1 MGRAQRKAKLAKR
14 RTKPIIVNL
23 GNIGFPGEPA
33 AAETIRL
40 AKRVPGLRV
49 IGIDRRRLPSMGAQP
64 GKKNWRDKKMPHG
77 YYGRRIKNWQ
87 QVQADFRRGLEQ
99 LRDNSVSHITSK
111 LGLGH
116 YTAAAKEL
124 KKAELYEV
132 SPNIFLQRQKYYER
146 LKPFVKKHTA
156 EVLQIAYRKLKSG
169 GRVKL
174 VVGEPVLETVKAAL
188 AETPFNQEKIE
199 IRKMPSK
206 RYVGTI
212 EMRQYEYPMYRVTI
226 QK

>member
-1 MGRAQRKAKLAKR
+1 MRRAQRKAKPAKR
-14 RTKPIIVNL
+14 KTKPIIVHL
-23 GNIGFPGEPA
+23 GNIGIPGEPT

-40 AKRVPGLRV
+40 AQRVPGLRV
-49 IGIDRRRLPSMGAQP
+49 IGIDKRRPPSTFERP
-64 GKKNWRDKKMPHG
+64 WKKNWREKEMPRG
-77 YYGRRIKNWQ
+77 YYGRQIKNWQ

-174 VVGEPVLETVKAAL
+174 VVGEPVLEVVKTAL
-188 AETPFNQEKIE
+188 AKTPFEQEKIE
-199 IRKMPSK
+199 IRKIPSK
-206 RYVGTI
+206 RYVGTA
-212 EMRQYEYPMYRVTI
+212 EMRTYEYPMYRVTA